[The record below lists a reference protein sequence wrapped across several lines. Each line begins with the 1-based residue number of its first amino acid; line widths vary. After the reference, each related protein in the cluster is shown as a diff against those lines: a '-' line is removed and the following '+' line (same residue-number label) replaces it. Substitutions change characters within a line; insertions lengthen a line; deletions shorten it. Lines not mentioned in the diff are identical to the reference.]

1 MTTKGGLARNHSGD
15 EGMLQQVTYVTLF
28 VRDQDKALDF
38 YVNTLGF
45 EKRQDFPQGKSRFVT
60 VGLKGQ
66 DLQVVLWPGTP
77 GKADEKAGPIP
88 GTGIIDT
95 SDLDVEFERLKSHGV
110 EFVEKKPIVY
120 PNGAGYVNLTDPDGN
135 RLSLRGPSSARR

>member
-1 MTTKGGLARNHSGD
+1 MEAS
-15 EGMLQQVTYVTLF
+15 MLKQVQYVTLF

-45 EKRQDFPQGKSRFVT
+45 EKREENPQGRVKFVT
-60 VGLKGQ
+60 VGLAGH

-77 GKADEKAGPIP
+77 GKADASAGPIP
-88 GTGIIDT
+88 GTCIIDT
-95 SDLDVEFERLKSHGV
+95 SDLQGDFDRLTALGV

-120 PNGAGYVNLTDPDGN
+120 PNGAGYANFT
-135 RLSLRGPSSARR
+135 